1 MDAREQEVTGQW
13 LRRCTAEFRAGLLRS
28 VGSYPTPRQQKIV
41 LAATRVKQ
49 KLLFMQAV
57 RKVEGSLP
65 ASEEAD
71 YALAEVRLGDLIA
84 ELHADS
90 QRPPPRQAS
99 RSSYRWVPRASKPAQ
114 TPSQAARRPD
124 QTRYPDAR

>member
-1 MDAREQEVTGQW
+1 MDVREQEVTGQW
-13 LRRCTAEFRAGLLRS
+13 LARCAAEFRLSLLRA
-28 VGSYPTPRQQKIV
+28 VGGQPTPRQQKIV

-57 RKVEGSLP
+57 RKIDGLP

-71 YALAEVRLGDLIA
+71 YALAEIRLWDLIA
-84 ELHADS
+84 ELTQEP
-90 QRPPPRQAS
+90 QRRPQQAAS
-99 RSSYRWVPRASKPAQ
+99 RSRYRWVPRAAKPAQ